1 MSNERRQHYRVS
13 IATEREVRVSVC
25 LENGQTQ
32 SVGLIDVSAGGV
44 AIGVTAEDALDT
56 RASQKVSVHF
66 DSERL
71 GQPLRIA
78 GHMRH
83 IKYSDDGQS
92 IMYGIAF
99 DPWSDNRLDLTPKL
113 RALFNEREA
122 VRVEPIEDEDIE
134 ATLKTNGH
142 GRSITGLL
150 RDISVFGLGL
160 WFSAEDAQDII
171 SGMNFNL
178 HVDLPTGR
186 QELSVEVEARHIL
199 TIGDRT
205 RVGLRFCNEDA
216 KVRRAQQRDITQY
229 VMTRQIEIARVD
241 AERRRAM
248 GSLYPSR

>member
-1 MSNERRQHYRVS
+1 MSDERRQHYRVS
-13 IATEREVRVSVC
+13 LATEREVRVSVC
-25 LENGQTQ
+25 LERGQPQ
-32 SVGLIDVSAGGV
+32 QVGLIDVSAGGV
-44 AIGVTAEDALDT
+44 AIGVTAADALDV
-56 RASQKVSVHF
+56 RASQKVFVHF

-83 IKYSDDGQS
+83 TKYSDDGQS

-99 DPWSDNRLDLTPKL
+99 DPWSESRLDLTPKL

-122 VRVEPIEDEDIE
+122 VRVEPVEEESIDVLLEVGE
-134 ATLKTNGH
+134 T
-142 GRSITGLL
+142 GRSITGVL

-160 WFSAEDAQDII
+160 WFSADDAQHLCDE
-171 SGMNFNL
+171 MKCKLNL
-178 HVDLPTGR
+178 NLPTSR
-186 QELSVEVEARHIL
+186 EELSVDVEARHIL
-199 TIGDRT
+199 TIGDRA